1 MDDKLLKNEKEER
14 IDFLQQQAQKI
25 IHKFMNNEITAYE
38 VNEKLN
44 QIGISNLFIFKN
56 NKWGNENEKWINKK
70 WIT

>member
-44 QIGISNLFIFKN
+44 QIGISNLFICKN